1 MSNSRR
7 FTRWFALLASA
18 GWGLLWLYSAA
29 FRAWSAT
36 GPPNPNPEGAMFSA
50 VTALISAALYV
61 AFGVAVFVALRP
73 SGTPWTLTVVLTL
86 GVAILASLPRIIEF
100 VASDRCLDAGGQW
113 SHSELRCVRR

>member
-1 MSNSRR
+1 
-7 FTRWFALLASA
+7 
-18 GWGLLWLYSAA
+18 
-29 FRAWSAT
+29 
-36 GPPNPNPEGAMFSA
+36 MFSA
-50 VTALISAALYV
+50 VTALIHAALYV
-61 AFGVAVFVALRP
+61 TFGVAVFVALRP